1 MNFSFDHI
9 YFLNIVYIRYLD
21 LNWSISNKQL
31 AYTNFNGYAG
41 LTSRTWLKSDRAYF
55 GFLFLIRLTQPMD
68 ADGSRHAKCHV
79 FKN

>member
-1 MNFSFDHI
+1 
-9 YFLNIVYIRYLD
+9 
-21 LNWSISNKQL
+21 L

-41 LTSRTWLKSDRAYF
+41 LTSHTWLKADRAYF
-55 GFLFLIRLTQPMD
+55 GFLFLIRLTQSMD